1 MEDQAM
7 RERKHTGSY
16 GVATA
21 NGFAMP
27 HRTRAD
33 QEENATYRPTEA
45 RGGQPSLWRRLAN
58 LFKKPQPAIASVL
71 R

>member
-1 MEDQAM
+1 M
-7 RERKHTGSY
+7 RELKHTGSY

-27 HRTRAD
+27 YRARGGL
-33 QEENATYRPTEA
+33 EENATYRRIETTGRKRSA
-45 RGGQPSLWRRLAN
+45 WQRFAS

-71 R
+71 RS